1 MKLNGLIVTSF
12 YYYHKK
18 AIVELWL
25 SVFLIFI
32 GVYVL
37 LLQFAIDAYGNP
49 LSVSLWFYQYRKHRK
64 HHAHSLAIPLLLWLK
79 ASHMHG
85 I

>member
-1 MKLNGLIVTSF
+1 MMLNGLIVTSF

-18 AIVELWL
+18 AIAELWF

-37 LLQFAIDAYGNP
+37 LLQFAIDAYGYP
-49 LSVSLWFYQYRKHRK
+49 LSAFL
-64 HHAHSLAIPLLLWLK
+64 
-79 ASHMHG
+79 
-85 I
+85 

>member
-32 GVYVL
+32 DVYVL
-37 LLQFAIDAYGNP
+37 PQQFAIDAYGNP
-49 LSVSLWFYQYRKHRK
+49 LSAFL
-64 HHAHSLAIPLLLWLK
+64 
-79 ASHMHG
+79 
-85 I
+85 